1 MHFHH
6 RRSTIQHLSA
16 IVVPEKRRKLVTG
29 AGMGDCK
36 KALIETEGEHVVCHA
51 YYVEDTFAKPQYY
64 DSDFTPQR
72 AFRFDGVVRTSVVPP
87 LEPSATLA
95 HMRFTLR
102 VRLAYPGYL
111 RFVLDEGGDDATL
124 CSPQAREGAPGG
136 PLSEVDSEG
145 YRSLTMTIVTVTRMC
160 RVCHAQP

>member
-1 MHFHH
+1 MTL
-6 RRSTIQHLSA
+6 SQGLSA
-16 IVVPEKRRKLVTG
+16 
-29 AGMGDCK
+29 
-36 KALIETEGEHVVCHA
+36 EGEHVVCHA

-111 RFVLDEGGDDATL
+111 RFVLDEGGDDAAL

-136 PLSEVDSEG
+136 PLSDVDSEG

-160 RVCHAQP
+160 RVCHAQPGS

>member
-1 MHFHH
+1 MTL
-6 RRSTIQHLSA
+6 SQGLSA
-16 IVVPEKRRKLVTG
+16 
-29 AGMGDCK
+29 
-36 KALIETEGEHVVCHA
+36 EGEHVVCHA

-72 AFRFDGVVRTSVVPP
+72 AFRFDGAVRTSVVPP

-136 PLSEVDSEG
+136 PLSDVDSEG

-160 RVCHAQP
+160 RVCHAQPGS